1 MCPNDVTDVRM
12 AWPPGDTAARYR
24 GCSSYEATVL
34 SPLADQSV
42 SRTVLVTGGSG
53 YIGSHVLRALAAAGH
68 RSIVLD
74 LRPPPSEYV
83 AGLARFVLG
92 DVRDP
97 DALAGVLGSEPIDAV
112 VHIAGLK
119 SVPESLA
126 DPDRYFDVNTVGTL
140 RILEAI
146 RSAGTGMIVFSSSAA
161 VYGQPEVVPI
171 AEDTQLRP
179 ENPYG
184 ESKAMS
190 ERLLG
195 WWDRCH
201 GVRHVNLRYFNAAGA
216 AHDALTGERPEG
228 AANLIPVVL
237 EATIADRPVRVFGT
251 DYPTPDGTAI
261 RDYIH
266 VEDLAEAHVRALD
279 HLTRGGSSTTLNL
292 GTGRGA
298 SVAEVIAAAARATG
312 RRIRVDDAPRRAGD
326 PPSVWADPGRA
337 REVLG
342 WQASRFLDDIL
353 SSAWRWHCAQH
364 DPPDLADR

>member
-1 MCPNDVTDVRM
+1 M
-12 AWPPGDTAARYR
+12 
-24 GCSSYEATVL
+24 
-34 SPLADQSV
+34 
-42 SRTVLVTGGSG
+42 TGGSG
-53 YIGSHVLRALAAAGH
+53 YIGSHVLRALNAAGY

-83 AGLARFVLG
+83 AGLARFVVG
-92 DVRDP
+92 DIRDP
-97 DALAGVLGSEPIDAV
+97 DALTRLFGSERIDAV
-112 VHIAGLK
+112 MHIAGVK
-119 SVPESLA
+119 SVSESLA
-126 DPDRYFDVNTVGTL
+126 DPNSYFDVNTVGTL
-140 RILEAI
+140 RVLEAM
-146 RSAGTGMIVFSSSAA
+146 RSAGTELIVFSSSAA

-171 AEDTQLRP
+171 AEHVQLRP

-190 ERLLG
+190 ERLLA

-201 GVRHVNLRYFNAAGA
+201 GVRHANLRYFNAAGA
-216 AHDALTGERPEG
+216 ARDALTGERAEK

-237 EATIADRPVRVFGT
+237 NATIAGRPVGIFGT

-279 HLTRGGSSTTLNL
+279 HLEHGGSSTTLNL
-292 GTGRGA
+292 GSGRGA

-312 RRIRVDDAPRRAGD
+312 RPIRVKNGPRRPGD
-326 PPSVWADPGRA
+326 PPKVWADPGRA

-342 WQASRFLDDIL
+342 WQASRSLDEIL
-353 SSAWRWHCAQH
+353 STAWRWHCAQH
-364 DPPDLADR
+364 DQSDLADR